1 MRDTIIEE
9 ILQGTLKEHLRH
21 PTRKDPIVPTASRYP
36 HSAKRAELE
45 LGRQPWSRQPKA
57 EPETSAPPPFYF

>member
-1 MRDTIIEE
+1 MRDLIIEE

-21 PTRKDPIVPTASRYP
+21 PARMDSVVPTASRYP

-45 LGRQPWSRQPKA
+45 RGRQPWSQAPKI
-57 EPETSAPPPFYF
+57 PSGSSASQRIYL